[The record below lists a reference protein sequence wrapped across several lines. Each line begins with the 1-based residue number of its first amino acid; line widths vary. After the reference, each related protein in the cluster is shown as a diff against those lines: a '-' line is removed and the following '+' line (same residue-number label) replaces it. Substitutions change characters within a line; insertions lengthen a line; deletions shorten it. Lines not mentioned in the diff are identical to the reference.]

1 MQAILHRMDRQQ
13 GPLYNTEN
21 SIQSPVINH
30 NKKEYFNKNIYT
42 CLTESLCC
50 TEVTRRCESLTLH
63 FNKNKTIKF

>member
-1 MQAILHRMDRQQ
+1 MYAILHRMDRQQ

-42 CLTESLCC
+42 CLTESVCY
-50 TEVTRRCESLTLH
+50 TEVNTTL
-63 FNKNKTIKF
+63 